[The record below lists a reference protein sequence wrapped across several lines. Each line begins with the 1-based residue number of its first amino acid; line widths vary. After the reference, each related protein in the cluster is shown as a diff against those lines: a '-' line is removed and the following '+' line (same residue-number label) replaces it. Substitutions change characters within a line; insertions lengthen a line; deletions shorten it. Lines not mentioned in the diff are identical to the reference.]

1 MFLDINTLAG
11 LPAHALLVHA
21 AVVLVP
27 LATIALAATGWK
39 AAWRKTYSLP
49 VAILAMAGAVFAFL
63 AKQTGEPLQHS
74 LRVAGEAAGQQVR
87 FGDHPEQ
94 GDTAFFFAMVF
105 GFVAV
110 AFWAI
115 DRYREKWDLPKW
127 SPMAAYGVALIPAA
141 LALITM
147 VVAGHSGATLVWKD
161 LGTFKVG

>member
-1 MFLDINTLAG
+1 MLTNLAG

-27 LATIALAATGWK
+27 LAAIALAATGWK
-39 AAWRKTYSLP
+39 AAWRKAYSFP
-49 VAILAMAGAVFAFL
+49 IAIMAVAGGIFAFL

-74 LRVAGEAAGQQVR
+74 LRVAGQAVGQEVR
-87 FGDHPEQ
+87 FGEHPEQ

-115 DRYREKWDLPKW
+115 DRYRERWNLPKW
-127 SPMAAYGVALIPAA
+127 SPIAAYGVALIPAA
-141 LALITM
+141 RALVTM
-147 VVAGHSGATLVWKD
+147 IVAGHSGATLVWKD
-161 LGTFKVG
+161 LGTFNVAK